1 MAKLKCKV
9 CGVIY
14 EDARW
19 GDLPIPGTGLL
30 DIGKEKLCPDCKR
43 ARAMS
48 GGSFAGGGASN
59 VGVSNVNTKAD
70 IAAAKA
76 QEAAAKA
83 EKARIEAEEKR
94 RRDEE
99 YERAREAHKQAI
111 AEIKEFVF
119 PENDEEFSRAAN
131 KFCDDYLDC
140 NPGLLA
146 DGEYKKAYQKR
157 MATELKI
164 LKDSNPARYEK
175 LNGLWAETSE
185 SMKKKVKVRL
195 IISGII
201 CGVVTIGCG
210 ILIAVCDDG
219 NFFAGCGLGLFFGA
233 LFGLWPQSGFKSKT
247 DEE

>member
-1 MAKLKCKV
+1 MLS
-9 CGVIY
+9 
-14 EDARW
+14 
-19 GDLPIPGTGLL
+19 PL

-48 GGSFAGGGASN
+48 GGSFAGGGASK
-59 VGVSNVNTKAD
+59 GGASNGETSNANTKAD

-83 EKARIEAEEKR
+83 EKARIEAEEQR

-99 YERAREAHKQAI
+99 YERKKEAHKQAI
-111 AEIKEFVF
+111 NEIKEFVF
-119 PENDEEFSRAAN
+119 PEDDEEFSRAAN
-131 KFCDDYLDC
+131 KFCDGYLDC

-146 DGEYKKAYQKR
+146 DSDYKKAYQKR
-157 MATELKI
+157 ITTELKI

-175 LNGLWAETSE
+175 LNGFWAEASE

-195 IISGII
+195 IISGVI
-201 CGVVTIGCG
+201 CGVITIACG
-210 ILIAVCDDG
+210 IAFAYQDE
-219 NFFAGCGLGLFFGA
+219 NFFAGCGLGLLLGAIFGS
-233 LFGLWPQSGFKSKT
+233 FPQSGFKSKT